1 MRTRGRYLRAPLDL
15 ERCSRVLQSCVEQLS
30 GAVSTEEDPPHAR
43 GLGGEVAPVRLRH
56 RGVHDGVRVL
66 A

>member
-1 MRTRGRYLRAPLDL
+1 MSSADARQVFARAFGFG
-15 ERCSRVLQSCVEQLS
+15 VLQSCVEQLS